1 MGANMYSLNTLLVSI
16 LTIPLAPVA
25 FGTNLAQ
32 VDVAIG
38 PGNTAAVGVRMRG
51 AQGSSIEDVT
61 VSAAADV
68 FAGIEGVSGSGGAHS
83 NITGDCSTLSW
94 GAVV

>member
-1 MGANMYSLNTLLVSI
+1 MP
-16 LTIPLAPVA
+16 PLH
-25 FGTNLAQ
+25 LAQ

-38 PGNTAAVGVRMRG
+38 AGNTAAVGVRMRG

-83 NITGDCSTLSW
+83 NITGDRSTLSL